1 MIISNVFLN
10 SPMKVLLIGLTAVSL
25 TSCSSALDLFP
36 KGQPSPMGDVVKP
49 SPTVSPTPVGATDG
63 IEQPT
68 RCETANYYTE
78 VIWQDG
84 QPRMTLVQR
93 ANAANGYQDTKNLN
107 NAPATR
113 TVNSDRSLTY
123 TATIEGG
130 VIHTRV
136 YPNGSCLIQSV
147 ASSNGTIVFEEYGR
161 IGGITPQPAIN
172 PLSLQPIQP
181 AIVPPGPTQQKPQVL
196 PPGPTQTTPP
206 TKLPAS
212 PAPIQP
218 RPAITETRPAPSPR

>member
-1 MIISNVFLN
+1 M
-10 SPMKVLLIGLTAVSL
+10 
-25 TSCSSALDLFP
+25 
-36 KGQPSPMGDVVKP
+36 
-49 SPTVSPTPVGATDG
+49 
-63 IEQPT
+63 
-68 RCETANYYTE
+68 
-78 VIWQDG
+78 
-84 QPRMTLVQR
+84 
-93 ANAANGYQDTKNLN
+93 N

-161 IGGITPQPAIN
+161 IGGISPQPAIN

-181 AIVPPGPTQQKPQVL
+181 AIVPPGPTQQKPQVLPPGPTQQKPQVLPPGPTQQKPQVL

>member
-1 MIISNVFLN
+1 MLQ
-10 SPMKVLLIGLTAVSL
+10 GSL
-25 TSCSSALDLFP
+25 TTDTQNNRRLSFLT
-36 KGQPSPMGDVVKP
+36 VVQ
-49 SPTVSPTPVGATDG
+49 SISLESQQSLVSHESISV
-63 IEQPT
+63 QL
-68 RCETANYYTE
+68 
-78 VIWQDG
+78 
-84 QPRMTLVQR
+84 TLVQR

-181 AIVPPGPTQQKPQVL
+181 AIVPPSPTQQKPQVL

-218 RPAITETRPAPSPR
+218 RPAITETHPAPSPR